1 MSELRVATW
10 NVLNRDRARRTPLLV
25 ETLARVDAD
34 VVLLQET
41 EPAHARELAD
51 TLGYAWYVAAPT
63 GDAPVESLP
72 ALLSRLP
79 VANVEMIELPTDYRQ
94 RFYAVCA
101 EIGTPAGPLTAVSTH
116 LRHTARA
123 GRMALD
129 PAVRAWDDTAPG
141 VQGDAAP
148 GVRGDAAPGTA
159 ADDETDLATRASDPD
174 PDSPAA
180 IIAMRLAQLAVIRE
194 RLGRY
199 LDAPLLFGGDLNFLP
214 DGPEYRAVLDWGVRD
229 AWRAGPRLGSGA
241 TILEHNPLIAD
252 GAGIYAEEF
261 GRQAPGGEAPLD
273 YTLDFQFAS
282 PFLRPGAAW
291 VFGRPS
297 PATRDQWASDHLGIA
312 VDYHLDYD
320 APARA

>member
-1 MSELRVATW
+1 MSALRVATW
-10 NVLNRDRARRTPLLV
+10 NVLNRDRAHRTPLLV

-51 TLGYAWYVAAPT
+51 ALGYSWCVAAPA

-79 VANVEMIELPTDYRQ
+79 VANTEVIELPTDYRQ
-94 RFYAVCA
+94 KFYAVCA
-101 EIGTPAGPLTAVSTH
+101 HLAMPTGTVTAVSTH
-116 LRHTARA
+116 LRHTPQA

-129 PAVRAWDDTAPG
+129 PAVRAYGEA
-141 VQGDAAP
+141 GDAP
-148 GVRGDAAPGTA
+148 VDIDG
-159 ADDETDLATRASDPD
+159 
-174 PDSPAA
+174 PAA
-180 IIAMRLAQLAVIRE
+180 TIALRLTQLAVIRRHLDA
-194 RLGRY
+194 RLG
-199 LDAPLLFGGDLNFLP
+199 APLVFGGDLNFLP

-229 AWRAGPRLGSGA
+229 SWRAGPRLGSGA

-252 GAGIYAEEF
+252 GAGVYTDPF
-261 GRQAPGGEAPLD
+261 VRQAPGGEAPLD

-282 PFLRPGAAW
+282 RSLRPGAAW
-291 VFGRPS
+291 VFGRPSPSPS

-312 VDYHLDYD
+312 VDYSVEDTVD
-320 APARA
+320 DTAPARA